1 MAQSS
6 NPGAVV
12 VLLILLFF
20 LFQPSAPP
28 ISTVDEHSAFEAVL
42 IAEHAALD
50 LLRNSSL
57 GDFAP
62 LYGNDSRWLNLTGL
76 RQGDGF
82 QWALLPEAQ
91 KRARDRLDYVAGEEG
106 LNILDG
112 RTNGSLLLYHNVTG
126 YVRGQWVQSEL
137 QGNRSPG
144 VNLSAIVPNVEYFD
158 QTWGRNISGKEGKVS
173 LRFNERLPRTED
185 DLDGNT
191 QPIAARLTIQD
202 ETSTGD
208 GWAMKLHGVH
218 HVDSGSIILATTSEK
233 FAGIWALPHF
243 ALSTRSFDGAK
254 DLLNTTIQRAIEA
267 QEKRSRVAYEW
278 NPWRSSISEDTPSQ
292 PMCEFI
298 VYMQQQPLGGDV
310 QRSGDNSTSQEF
322 QGLLDLE
329 NDLRFPA
336 GLHHASVPKLTM
348 SMTVFSPDCG
358 FVLESKGLPES
369 DAPHLQGPKA
379 EVYVKETKNVMF
391 FFMLVYAAQLVLLS
405 LQMKASST
413 PSTRGRIS
421 YTTLSMLNMGS
432 GFAAFGFLMLS
443 SVIDSV
449 FLDSMI
455 LAFLA
460 FLDGNYIGMRFVLDV
475 WTAQEPE
482 RLDVLRIQQRE
493 QDAAY
498 ARYLARLAE
507 LQIAHPNVVP
517 GEFGLPLPVT
527 AARPGDAAPQPAT
540 TPGQTAPLRA
550 APRPVSMPTQ
560 LPRLRPPT
568 FGSVYAR
575 FSILLLVLVFI
586 SLSAFTIWPIPAR
599 TFYANVLVLAYLSLW
614 LPQIYRNIIR
624 NTRKPLL
631 WRFVIGQSLLRLG
644 PIFYFWCVED
654 NVLSSETARSTFIF
668 FIGWSGVQILVLGS
682 QSLLGPRWFV
692 NEKWA
697 WVPDVWN
704 WRPVLRDGDEEAAL
718 LPVGGTVVA
727 ATDNLTHGGDVDETA
742 DEGGERT
749 TLIATTIGIGTKD
762 RIYDC
767 AICMAAVRV
776 PLVAS
781 VPRSESGHSRSGS
794 GNTSI
799 RPGRQ
804 GDGTRAWTMLWRRVL
819 DKALRT
825 QRTDNAAL
833 SEDDYAITP
842 CRHVFHGQCI
852 ASWLQY
858 RTACPICR
866 ESLPSM

>member
-1 MAQSS
+1 
-6 NPGAVV
+6 
-12 VLLILLFF
+12 
-20 LFQPSAPP
+20 
-28 ISTVDEHSAFEAVL
+28 
-42 IAEHAALD
+42 
-50 LLRNSSL
+50 
-57 GDFAP
+57 
-62 LYGNDSRWLNLTGL
+62 
-76 RQGDGF
+76 
-82 QWALLPEAQ
+82 
-91 KRARDRLDYVAGEEG
+91 
-106 LNILDG
+106 
-112 RTNGSLLLYHNVTG
+112 
-126 YVRGQWVQSEL
+126 
-137 QGNRSPG
+137 
-144 VNLSAIVPNVEYFD
+144 
-158 QTWGRNISGKEGKVS
+158 
-173 LRFNERLPRTED
+173 
-185 DLDGNT
+185 
-191 QPIAARLTIQD
+191 
-202 ETSTGD
+202 
-208 GWAMKLHGVH
+208 
-218 HVDSGSIILATTSEK
+218 
-233 FAGIWALPHF
+233 
-243 ALSTRSFDGAK
+243 
-254 DLLNTTIQRAIEA
+254 
-267 QEKRSRVAYEW
+267 
-278 NPWRSSISEDTPSQ
+278 
-292 PMCEFI
+292 
-298 VYMQQQPLGGDV
+298 
-310 QRSGDNSTSQEF
+310 
-322 QGLLDLE
+322 
-329 NDLRFPA
+329 
-336 GLHHASVPKLTM
+336 
-348 SMTVFSPDCG
+348 
-358 FVLESKGLPES
+358 
-369 DAPHLQGPKA
+369 
-379 EVYVKETKNVMF
+379 
-391 FFMLVYAAQLVLLS
+391 LS

-443 SVIDSV
+443 SVVDSV